1 MIKIGITGGIGSGKS
16 VVAELLRL
24 LGVPVY
30 IADTES
36 KRLVGEHPVI
46 RERLMALLGP
56 ETYTGEGLNRAY
68 MASRIFA
75 DPALLAAVNGI
86 IHPAVNRH
94 FLEWASKQ
102 KAPRVALESA
112 ILFESGFDS
121 VVDVTLAVYAPE
133 EIRIRRAMAREGVSR
148 ERVLE
153 RLRNQLDDE
162 EKKARADYVVYN
174 DDRRALLPQVTEFLR
189 FCGQKPV
196 SGRYVRR

>member
-1 MIKIGITGGIGSGKS
+1 MIKIGITGGMGSGKS

-30 IADTES
+30 IADAES
-36 KRLVGEHPVI
+36 KKLVGEHPVI
-46 RERLMALLGP
+46 RERLVALLGP
-56 ETYTGEGLNRAY
+56 ETYTYEGLNRAY

-86 IHPAVNRH
+86 VHPVVNRH
-94 FLEWASKQ
+94 FLDWASERH
-102 KAPRVALESA
+102 ASLVGLETA

-121 VVDVTLAVYAPE
+121 VVDVTLMVYAPE
-133 EIRIRRAMAREGVSR
+133 ELRIRRAMAREGVSR

-153 RLRNQLDDE
+153 RLRCQLDDE

-174 DDRRALLPQVTEFLR
+174 DDRQALLPQVTEFLR
-189 FCGQKPV
+189 FCGQA
-196 SGRYVRR
+196 SGKDA

>member
-24 LGVPVY
+24 QGVPVY
-30 IADTES
+30 IADAES
-36 KRLVGEHPVI
+36 KRLVGEHPGI
-46 RERLMALLGP
+46 RERLVALLGP
-56 ETYTGEGLNRAY
+56 ETYTHEGLNRAY

-94 FLEWASKQ
+94 FLDWAAKQ
-102 KAPRVALESA
+102 QAPFVALESA

-121 VVDVTLAVYAPE
+121 VVDVTLMVYAPE
-133 EIRIRRAMAREGVSR
+133 EIRIRRAMARDGVSR

-153 RLRNQLDDE
+153 RLHNQLGDE

-174 DDRRALLPQVTEFLR
+174 DDCRALLPQVTEFLH
-189 FCGQKPV
+189 FCRQAAGKGV
-196 SGRYVRR
+196 

>member
-24 LGVPVY
+24 QGVPVY

-46 RERLMALLGP
+46 RERLVALLGP
-56 ETYTGEGLNRAY
+56 ETYTGEGLNRPY

-94 FLEWASKQ
+94 FLEWAERQ
-102 KAPRVALESA
+102 TAPFVALESA

-153 RLRNQLDDE
+153 RLRNQLDDD

-174 DDRRALLPQVTEFLR
+174 DDRQALLPQVTEFLR
-189 FCGQKPV
+189 FCGQA
-196 SGRYVRR
+196 SGKDA

>member
-16 VVAELLRL
+16 VVAALFRL

-46 RERLMALLGP
+46 RERLLALLGP
-56 ETYTGEGLNRAY
+56 ETYTCEGLNRAY

-75 DPALLAAVNGI
+75 DPALLTAVNGI
-86 IHPAVNRH
+86 IHPVVNRH
-94 FLEWASKQ
+94 FLDWAAGQ
-102 KAPRVALESA
+102 TAPLVALESA

-121 VVDVTLAVYAPE
+121 VVDVSLMVYAPE

-162 EKKARADYVVYN
+162 VKKERADYVVYN
-174 DDRRALLPQVTEFLR
+174 DDCRALLPQVTEFLR
-189 FCGQKPV
+189 LV
-196 SGRYVRR
+196 SAGAGTLV